1 MEYDNKIGENKNNEK
16 IIEIL
21 FADDGFRRILTDFIF
36 IDALSGNHRSLHCH
50 MVQYNNKTDNF

>member
-16 IIEIL
+16 IIKIL

-36 IDALSGNHRSLHCH
+36 IDALSGNHRSLPCNTF
-50 MVQYNNKTDNF
+50 QYNSKTENF